1 MLFGRSQCALLLIV
15 GCLLCLRGW
24 GSEQKAQPEQEP
36 ATPPPPSPPTL
47 TLEQMPSG
55 PVTVTFQNGDLTIE
69 AHNSS
74 LSDILRTVGEKTGAR
89 IDIPP
94 DANERVIGRI
104 GPGLAVE
111 VLSSLL
117 NGSEFNYVMVG
128 SDADPNALATV
139 VLFPRSSKSAASGG
153 QQAAQSVVSQ
163 VQPAFLQREAPH
175 EQETHTP
182 TLAREGTGDET
193 GQKENVQENH
203 DVGGGPEGNPANE
216 GKSEASA
223 NVKTSQQTLQDLYSA
238 RYQMMQQQQQEGQQ
252 AQRPP
257 R

>member
-1 MLFGRSQCALLLIV
+1 MLIGRSQSALLLIV
-15 GCLLCLRGW
+15 GGLLCLRGW

-36 ATPPPPSPPTL
+36 AAPPPPPPPAL

-55 PVTVTFQNGDLTIE
+55 PVIVTLQNGELTIE

-94 DANERVIGRI
+94 DANEHVIGRI

-117 NGSEFNYVMVG
+117 NGSTFNYVMVG

-139 VLFPRSSKSAASGG
+139 ILFPKASEAAASGG
-153 QQAAQSVVSQ
+153 HQTAQSVVSQ
-163 VQPAFLQREAPH
+163 VQPALLQRQASH
-175 EQETHTP
+175 EQETPTP
-182 TLAREGTGDET
+182 TLAREAPEDDA
-193 GQKENVQENH
+193 GQKENAHENH
-203 DVGGGPEGNPANE
+203 DVGGQEGNQANE
-216 GKSEASA
+216 GKSEASP
-223 NVKTSQQTLQDLYSA
+223 NVKTSQQTLQDLYST